1 VTIKDID
8 IYDASYDAITFEGTN
23 RVLNAKFEN
32 ILINGAG
39 KWAIRATGKSAGSA
53 SFTNVKIQNA
63 VLGTVK
69 TNPQFTIEKKEGN
82 TGW

>member
-1 VTIKDID
+1 MKDIE
-8 IYDASYDAITFEGTN
+8 IYDASYDAIAFEGTN

-39 KWAIRATGKSAGSA
+39 KWGIRATGKSAGSA

-63 VLGTVK
+63 VSGPVTVSSK
-69 TNPQFTIEKKEGN
+69 TFTIEKKEGN
-82 TGW
+82 AGW